1 MPPDHSAQPDAAHRL
16 PSVPRRTGRRPGN
29 PDTRETIL
37 QAARA
42 TFAASGFTGA
52 TIRGIAA
59 RAGVDPALVHHY
71 FGTKENLLLA
81 TVQVPVNPREVVD
94 TVTAGPVQTLG
105 TRLAGMVLG
114 VWASPAGT
122 ALAAAMRSA
131 IDDPAIA
138 RTIREFLLSQ
148 VIGRVLRH
156 VGCPPQELDLRA
168 ALLASQMLGVIMG
181 RHILKLEPL
190 ASQPIEALVP
200 QVGAT
205 LQRYLTGP
213 LVTPGAE

>member
-1 MPPDHSAQPDAAHRL
+1 MPPESSTATGPRATA
-16 PSVPRRTGRRPGN
+16 RRTGRRPGN

-37 QAARA
+37 QTAQKA
-42 TFAASGFTGA
+42 FAANGFTGA

-59 RAGVDPALVHHY
+59 EAGVDPALVHHY

-94 TVTAGPVQTLG
+94 TVTSGPVETLG
-105 TRLAGMVLG
+105 TRLAGMVLS

-122 ALAAAMRSA
+122 ALAAALRSA

-148 VIGRVLRH
+148 VIRRVLRH
-156 VGCPPQELDLRA
+156 VGCPAQELDIRA
-168 ALLASQMLGVIMG
+168 ALLASQMIGVIMG

-190 ASQPIEALVP
+190 ASQPIQALVP

-213 LVTPGAE
+213 LVPHRAD